1 MANAERRDKVVLRLH
16 PGPLRGR
23 SEPVALA
30 LGALRSAVHHGSSTL
45 LMVSGAPGIGKT
57 AMLGEVCRQ
66 AARMQPRVASGR
78 CEPIRQVS
86 PGAPVIA
93 ALRTGRSSLA
103 DAGVR
108 ADRGASRPAAP
119 WGSLT
124 DAERRVAALIADG
137 RTNRSAATE
146 LGLSVNTIG
155 THLRLVFTKLGIQS
169 RVQLANT
176 LNAQGQLTQD

>member
-1 MANAERRDKVVLRLH
+1 MIAQSAQVLARSPRPLLRAFGAESLGHALLANGD
-16 PGPLRGR
+16 
-23 SEPVALA
+23 
-30 LGALRSAVHHGSSTL
+30 RSAGLAQLDQAWDNYHQI
-45 LMVSGAPGIGKT
+45 GARRYR
-57 AMLGEVCRQ
+57 ADVQ
-66 AARMQPRVASGR
+66 RVMS
-78 CEPIRQVS
+78 
-86 PGAPVIA
+86 
-93 ALRTGRSSLA
+93 

-108 ADRGASRPAAP
+108 RRAKWADAVTRPSTG

-137 RTNRSAATE
+137 HTNRSAATE